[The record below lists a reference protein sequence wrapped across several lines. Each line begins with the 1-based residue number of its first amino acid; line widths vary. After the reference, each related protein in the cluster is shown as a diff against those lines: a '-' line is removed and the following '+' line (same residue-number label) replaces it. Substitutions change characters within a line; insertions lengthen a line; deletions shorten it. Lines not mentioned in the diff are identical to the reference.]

1 MIRGTQREMIMMKGD
16 SESSFE
22 SVLFI
27 LRSDLPP
34 AKRRKEDMLLEA
46 KRILAENY
54 RAKERAARRPLQRAK
69 RALPAF
75 VLGALCGALLCSILP
90 LLL

>member
-1 MIRGTQREMIMMKGD
+1 MIMLRGD
-16 SESSFE
+16 GESAFE

-34 AKRRKEDMLLEA
+34 TKRKKEDMLSEA

-54 RAKERAARRPLQRAK
+54 RAKDRGGKKLWQRVRK
-69 RALPAF
+69 ALPAF
-75 VLGALCGALLCSILP
+75 LLGALLGALISF
-90 LLL
+90 LLLLIL